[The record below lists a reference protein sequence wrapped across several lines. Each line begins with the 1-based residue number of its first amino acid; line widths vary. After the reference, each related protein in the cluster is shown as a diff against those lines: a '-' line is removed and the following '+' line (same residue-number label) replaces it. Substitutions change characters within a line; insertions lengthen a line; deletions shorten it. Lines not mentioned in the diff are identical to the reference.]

1 MQPTL
6 LTATYSAGRAAEA
19 PQSLRPVG
27 RIRIPRKA
35 VAGALTALA
44 LGSAVVP
51 ATDAPGSTGTDPGSA
66 GAAQKL
72 VTGTAIVS
80 PGQFG
85 WQAHCPHTGPA
96 PR

>member
-6 LTATYSAGRAAEA
+6 FTAIYTAGRAGEA
-19 PQSLRPVG
+19 PQALRPATHH
-27 RIRIPRKA
+27 RIPRKA
-35 VAGALTALA
+35 IAGALAALA
-44 LGSAVVP
+44 LASAVIP
-51 ATDAPGSTGTDPGSA
+51 ATAAPASTATDPGSA

-80 PGQFG
+80 PGHFG

>member
-6 LTATYSAGRAAEA
+6 FTAAYTAGRAAEA
-19 PQSLRPVG
+19 PQSPRPATHR
-27 RIRIPRKA
+27 RISRKA
-35 VAGALTALA
+35 IAGALAALTLA
-44 LGSAVVP
+44 SAVVP
-51 ATDAPGSTGTDPGSA
+51 ATDAPAGTATGRGSA

-85 WQAHCPHTGPA
+85 WLAHCQHTGPA

>member
-1 MQPTL
+1 
-6 LTATYSAGRAAEA
+6 
-19 PQSLRPVG
+19 V
-27 RIRIPRKA
+27 I
-35 VAGALTALA
+35 
-44 LGSAVVP
+44 P
-51 ATDAPGSTGTDPGSA
+51 ATDAPASTATDRGSA